1 MRSNLVPC
9 LGYLRSRLFGQA
21 ADGALAALAH
31 GMAARAF
38 ASVASFALGLAIFAG
53 TARAGTVH
61 GHAVQKN
68 YAPDGSVLEVS
79 EVAFKITVS
88 GADYAMELVPTNVA
102 SAGATPPANYWTRA
116 QGLLHRSEIYSA
128 GDEADRL
135 KHCSGYLYNEVMP
148 LAGTDCAP
156 LLWMVYAWNH
166 ADGNDPE
173 SPRLRPVW
181 QTEYERVWRRG
192 ITLPVRLGFSKEFS
206 DRPDSVTFMNDGRV
220 RSLDI
225 DGRPTI
231 RFAPAPFNRGYVN
244 ARVELDLASLTPGVS
259 VPGGAK
265 YRRYSPNLKHAA
277 STNDVW
283 LVESVDIVTLH
294 TAVESE
300 PVALPKLLPV
310 AALHDCRSMREL
322 PDFMPVY
329 RVINNGQWAYPNP
342 AVIEKLRAEYQKSAT
357 PREPVATYMMP
368 KPRAVLAALFAPGQ

>member
-9 LGYLRSRLFGQA
+9 LESLRLRLFGRT
-21 ADGALAALAH
+21 ADGVFATLAAA
-31 GMAARAF
+31 MAARVF
-38 ASVASFALGLAIFAG
+38 AGVASFALGLAIFAG

-88 GADYAMELVPTNVA
+88 GADYAMELVPTNSVSTGTA
-102 SAGATPPANYWTRA
+102 SPANYWTRTN
-116 QGLLHRSEIYSA
+116 GLLHRSEIYSA
-128 GDEADRL
+128 GDEPDPL
-135 KHCSGYLYNEVMP
+135 KHCSGYLYDEVMP
-148 LAGTDCAP
+148 VAGTDCAP

-166 ADGNDPE
+166 ADGSDPE

-192 ITLPVRLGFSKEFS
+192 VTLPVRLGFSKEFP

-225 DGRPTI
+225 DGKPSI

-244 ARVELDLASLTPGVS
+244 ARVDMDLASLTPGVS

-294 TAVESE
+294 TAIESE
-300 PVALPKLLPV
+300 PIALPRLLPV
-310 AALHDCRSMREL
+310 AALHDCRSIRQM

-329 RVINNGQWAYPNP
+329 RVINNGRWAYPNP
-342 AVIEKLRAEYQKSAT
+342 AVIEMLRAEYLKTAT
-357 PREPVATYMMP
+357 PREPVATYVIP